1 VLNVRKSVLQATFV
15 ASVLCIGV
23 VLLQAQV
30 RQPQAPS
37 TAPRAASG
45 GTNVVVIDIGYI
57 FRNFQRFKSQ
67 MDDIKREYDKFE
79 SYVREQRDALTK
91 KTEQL
96 KALPP
101 GSPEYG
107 ALEEQIADFQ
117 TKMRLEIT
125 RRQKDRVEQEAKIYH
140 NAYKA
145 IEYQVTQF
153 ADQYGIDLV
162 VRFSND
168 EMDVTKPESILQG
181 INRTVVFHRNLNIT
195 SHILD
200 ALNRGTPPPEQ
211 ANRMQIPQPNTK
223 NR

>member
-1 VLNVRKSVLQATFV
+1 MKKSVLQATFV

-37 TAPRAASG
+37 TAPRAAGG

-57 FRNFQRFKSQ
+57 FRNFQRFKTQ
-67 MDDIKREYDKFE
+67 MDDIKREYDQFE
-79 SYVREQRDALTK
+79 TYVRQQRDLLTK
-91 KTEQL
+91 DTEKL
-96 KALPP
+96 KSLPA

-117 TKMRLEIT
+117 TKMRLEIG
-125 RRQKDRVEQEAKIYH
+125 RKQKERMEREAKIYY
-140 NAYKA
+140 NAYKE
-145 IEYQVTQF
+145 IEMRVSQF

-168 EMDVTKPESILQG
+168 EMDTSKPESILAG

-195 SHILD
+195 NHILD
-200 ALNRGTPPPEQ
+200 ALNRGTPPPSPTTEHQ
-211 ANRMQIPQPNTK
+211 ARPAIPQGST
-223 NR
+223 RR